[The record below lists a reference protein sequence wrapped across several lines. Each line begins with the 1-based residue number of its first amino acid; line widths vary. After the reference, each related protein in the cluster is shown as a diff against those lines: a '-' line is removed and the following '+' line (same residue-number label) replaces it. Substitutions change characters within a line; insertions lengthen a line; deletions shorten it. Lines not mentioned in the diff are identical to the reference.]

1 MRRPLCVFCAG
12 MLGVALVCDFLPQTE
27 LFVPFAAFFVA
38 VCLLLCI
45 PDRTRKALL
54 CLLLGAAA
62 GLAAARHTNARL
74 EQTLEKYAGQ
84 TVALTAEVESVS
96 ASYYPGIV
104 DAVLRVERV
113 NGRAAEFRVECDTL
127 PVCEAGERVEGRF
140 ALEAPE
146 PADRTTLFADGVA
159 LLAKEPQA
167 FARLGQ
173 GSSFRARTSR
183 LQKRLSTSLRGEMNE
198 DAGGVLAAMTVG
210 DRNHLSSA
218 LRSAYRGAGL
228 SHVLVVSGMH
238 VSILCGDVFGRRR
251 RERSYRSRR
260 VKVLF
265 TAFLALLLA
274 GVTGFT
280 PSVCR
285 AAVAV
290 WVSALGVWV
299 YGASDALTSLAAAGI
314 LMTAR
319 NSYAVCDIGFE
330 LSFAAVLGTLAGAEL
345 SRRLHALFAAHATRK
360 KKPAVLQRILRHVR
374 SSLTETV
381 CIGVCASAA
390 AFPVLVLRGL
400 SVSIYA
406 VLSGVAVLWMV
417 KPMMLLGLGTAF
429 AGLVP
434 AAGPL
439 YTMIGKAA
447 EFLTGLLNRWA
458 VWVSAKPGAGLYF
471 DTNYAA
477 IVCLLLMALCG
488 LAHVWK
494 VRLRVAVPGLLL
506 TAALAIGA
514 GNALCRDVVH
524 VDLVG
529 SANRVMSGQKFT
541 TLFIDEAAQALEAAC
556 WIPMKRTTRVVFA
569 GDHCQLP
576 PTVKSIEAMR
586 GGLAKTLMERIV
598 ENKPEVVTLLTVQYR
613 MNEKIMQFSSEWF
626 YDGKVIAAPEVCHR
640 GILDYDLPMM
650 WIDTS
655 GTEAYEQFVG
665 ESFGRINKKEAA
677 LTLEKLQEYF
687 EKTGKQRILDESID
701 VGIISPYRAQVQY
714 LRQQIKKK
722 EFFRPYRKLIS
733 VNTVDGFQGQER
745 DIIIISLVRS
755 NNEGQI
761 GFLSD
766 LRRMNVAIT
775 RARMKLIIMGNA
787 ETLSHTLFYKKLYEY
802 VMQISNGE

>member
-1 MRRPLCVFCAG
+1 M
-12 MLGVALVCDFLPQTE
+12 
-27 LFVPFAAFFVA
+27 PFAAFFVA

-45 PDRTRKALL
+45 PDRTRKASL

-146 PADRTTLFADGVA
+146 PADRTTLFADGAA

-238 VSILCGDVFGRRR
+238 VSILCGNVFGSVFGRRR

-260 VKVLF
+260 VKALF

-330 LSFAAVLGTLAGAEL
+330 LSFAAVVGTVAGGACIRRIREWWCQDFWKKSENPVRRPWYLRVFPDRLWGLAESACI
-345 SRRLHALFAAHATRK
+345 SLF
-360 KKPAVLQRILRHVR
+360 
-374 SSLTETV
+374 
-381 CIGVCASAA
+381 ASAA
-390 AFPVLVLRGL
+390 TFPVLVLRGL
-400 SVSIYA
+400 SVSLWA
-406 VLSGVAVLWMV
+406 VASGVAVLWLV
-417 KPMMLLGLGTAF
+417 QPMLLLSLGTAF

-434 AAGPL
+434 VAGPL
-439 YTMIGKAA
+439 YLLLGKAA
-447 EFLTGLLNRWA
+447 EALTGLLNRWA

-477 IVCLLLMALCG
+477 LVCLLLMALCG
-488 LAHVWK
+488 LAHLWK
-494 VRLRVAVPGLLL
+494 VRLRVAVPGILL
-506 TAALAIGA
+506 TAVLAIGV

-524 VDLVG
+524 IDLVG
-529 SANRVMSGQKFT
+529 SANSPAVVVSQNHT
-541 TLFIDEAAQALEAAC
+541 AVVLFRGGASTQRALENQLARRGVTTVELLADLRLDPENACTLPARTMCRVAVQPVGSAVTRQTQTAAVETL
-556 WIPMKRTTRVVFA
+556 RTRFGCLVRLTIGEQQFV
-569 GDHCQLP
+569 
-576 PTVKSIEAMR
+576 TVS
-586 GGLAKTLMERIV
+586 GTVTLAEPVRAQWLLASPA
-598 ENKPEVVTLLTVQYR
+598 KPEAVQWEQLLSRSDHYQW
-613 MNEKIMQFSSEWF
+613 MQGGEAVYASLSLR
-626 YDGKVIAAPEVCHR
+626 P
-640 GILDYDLPMM
+640 
-650 WIDTS
+650 S
-655 GTEAYEQFVG
+655 GG
-665 ESFGRINKKEAA
+665 W
-677 LTLEKLQEYF
+677 
-687 EKTGKQRILDESID
+687 
-701 VGIISPYRAQVQY
+701 RA
-714 LRQQIKKK
+714 
-722 EFFRPYRKLIS
+722 E
-733 VNTVDGFQGQER
+733 
-745 DIIIISLVRS
+745 
-755 NNEGQI
+755 
-761 GFLSD
+761 
-766 LRRMNVAIT
+766 
-775 RARMKLIIMGNA
+775 
-787 ETLSHTLFYKKLYEY
+787 
-802 VMQISNGE
+802 

>member
-1 MRRPLCVFCAG
+1 M
-12 MLGVALVCDFLPQTE
+12 
-27 LFVPFAAFFVA
+27 PFAAFFVA

-96 ASYYPGIV
+96 VSYYPGIV

-146 PADRTTLFADGVA
+146 PADRTTLFADGVVLWA
-159 LLAKEPQA
+159 REPQA
-167 FARLGQ
+167 FARLGKS
-173 GSSFRARTSR
+173 SSFRARTGR

-260 VKVLF
+260 VKALF

-299 YGASDALTSLAAAGI
+299 Y
-314 LMTAR
+314 
-319 NSYAVCDIGFE
+319 AVCDIGFE

-345 SRRLHALFAAHATRK
+345 SRHLHALFAAHATRK

-406 VLSGVAVLWMV
+406 VLSGVAVLWLV
-417 KPMMLLGLGTAF
+417 QPMLLLSLGTAF

-434 AAGPL
+434 VAGPL
-439 YTMIGKAA
+439 YLLLGKAA
-447 EFLTGLLNRWA
+447 EALTGLLNRWA

-477 IVCLLLMALCG
+477 LVCLLLMALCG
-488 LAHVWK
+488 LAHLWK

-524 VDLVG
+524 IDLVG
-529 SANRVMSGQKFT
+529 SANSPAVVVSQNHT
-541 TLFIDEAAQALEAAC
+541 AVVLF
-556 WIPMKRTTRVVFA
+556 
-569 GDHCQLP
+569 
-576 PTVKSIEAMR
+576 R
-586 GGLAKTLMERIV
+586 GGASTQRAV
-598 ENKPEVVTLLTVQYR
+598 ENQLARRGVTTVELLADLRLDPENACTLPARTMCRVAVQPVGSAVTRQTQTAAVETLRTRFGCLVRLTIGEQQFVTVSGTVTLAEPVRAQWLLASPAKPEAVQWEQLLSRSDHYQW
-613 MNEKIMQFSSEWF
+613 MQGGEAVYASLSLR
-626 YDGKVIAAPEVCHR
+626 P
-640 GILDYDLPMM
+640 
-650 WIDTS
+650 S
-655 GTEAYEQFVG
+655 GG
-665 ESFGRINKKEAA
+665 W
-677 LTLEKLQEYF
+677 
-687 EKTGKQRILDESID
+687 
-701 VGIISPYRAQVQY
+701 RA
-714 LRQQIKKK
+714 
-722 EFFRPYRKLIS
+722 E
-733 VNTVDGFQGQER
+733 
-745 DIIIISLVRS
+745 
-755 NNEGQI
+755 
-761 GFLSD
+761 
-766 LRRMNVAIT
+766 
-775 RARMKLIIMGNA
+775 
-787 ETLSHTLFYKKLYEY
+787 
-802 VMQISNGE
+802 

>member
-1 MRRPLCVFCAG
+1 M
-12 MLGVALVCDFLPQTE
+12 
-27 LFVPFAAFFVA
+27 PFAAFFVA

-146 PADRTTLFADGVA
+146 PADRTTLFADGAA

-260 VKVLF
+260 VKALF

-330 LSFAAVLGTLAGAEL
+330 LSFAAVVGTVAGGACIRRIREWWCQDFWKKSENPVRRPWYLRVFPDRFWGLAESACI
-345 SRRLHALFAAHATRK
+345 SLF
-360 KKPAVLQRILRHVR
+360 
-374 SSLTETV
+374 
-381 CIGVCASAA
+381 ASAA
-390 AFPVLVLRGL
+390 TFPVLVLRGL

-477 IVCLLLMALCG
+477 LVCLLLMALCG
-488 LAHVWK
+488 LAHLWK

-506 TAALAIGA
+506 TVALAIGV

-529 SANRVMSGQKFT
+529 SANSPAVVVSQNHT
-541 TLFIDEAAQALEAAC
+541 AVVLF
-556 WIPMKRTTRVVFA
+556 
-569 GDHCQLP
+569 
-576 PTVKSIEAMR
+576 R
-586 GGLAKTLMERIV
+586 GGASTQRAV
-598 ENKPEVVTLLTVQYR
+598 ENQLARRGVTTVELLADLRLDPENACTLPARTMCRVAVQPVGSAVTRQTSTAAVETLRTRFGCLVRLTIGEQQFMTVSGTVTLAEPVRAQWLLASPAKPEAVQWEQLLSRSDHYQW
-613 MNEKIMQFSSEWF
+613 MQGGEAVYASLSLR
-626 YDGKVIAAPEVCHR
+626 P
-640 GILDYDLPMM
+640 
-650 WIDTS
+650 S
-655 GTEAYEQFVG
+655 GG
-665 ESFGRINKKEAA
+665 W
-677 LTLEKLQEYF
+677 
-687 EKTGKQRILDESID
+687 
-701 VGIISPYRAQVQY
+701 RA
-714 LRQQIKKK
+714 
-722 EFFRPYRKLIS
+722 E
-733 VNTVDGFQGQER
+733 
-745 DIIIISLVRS
+745 
-755 NNEGQI
+755 
-761 GFLSD
+761 
-766 LRRMNVAIT
+766 
-775 RARMKLIIMGNA
+775 
-787 ETLSHTLFYKKLYEY
+787 
-802 VMQISNGE
+802 

>member
-1 MRRPLCVFCAG
+1 M
-12 MLGVALVCDFLPQTE
+12 
-27 LFVPFAAFFVA
+27 PFAAFFVA

-146 PADRTTLFADGVA
+146 PADRITLFADGVVLWA
-159 LLAKEPQA
+159 REPQA
-167 FARLGQ
+167 FARLGKS
-173 GSSFRARTSR
+173 SSFRARTGR

-210 DRNHLSSA
+210 DRNYLSSA

-238 VSILCGDVFGRRR
+238 VSILCGNVFGSVFGRRR

-260 VKVLF
+260 VKALF

-345 SRRLHALFAAHATRK
+345 SRHLHALFAAHATRK

-390 AFPVLVLRGL
+390 TFPVLVLRGL
-400 SVSIYA
+400 SVSLWA
-406 VLSGVAVLWMV
+406 VASGVAVLWMV

-434 AAGPL
+434 VAGPL
-439 YTMIGKAA
+439 YLLLGKAA
-447 EFLTGLLNRWA
+447 EALTGLLNRWA

-477 IVCLLLMALCG
+477 
-488 LAHVWK
+488 
-494 VRLRVAVPGLLL
+494 
-506 TAALAIGA
+506 LAIGA

-524 VDLVG
+524 IDLVG
-529 SANRVMSGQKFT
+529 SANSPAVVVSQNHT
-541 TLFIDEAAQALEAAC
+541 AVVLFRGGASTQRALENQLARRGVTTVELLADLRLDPENACTLPARTMCRVAVQPVGSAVTRQTQTAAVETL
-556 WIPMKRTTRVVFA
+556 RTRFGCLVRLTIGEQQFV
-569 GDHCQLP
+569 
-576 PTVKSIEAMR
+576 TVS
-586 GGLAKTLMERIV
+586 GTVTLAEPVRAQWLLASPA
-598 ENKPEVVTLLTVQYR
+598 KPEAVQWEQLLSRSDHYQW
-613 MNEKIMQFSSEWF
+613 MQGGEAVYASLSLR
-626 YDGKVIAAPEVCHR
+626 P
-640 GILDYDLPMM
+640 
-650 WIDTS
+650 S
-655 GTEAYEQFVG
+655 GG
-665 ESFGRINKKEAA
+665 W
-677 LTLEKLQEYF
+677 
-687 EKTGKQRILDESID
+687 
-701 VGIISPYRAQVQY
+701 RA
-714 LRQQIKKK
+714 
-722 EFFRPYRKLIS
+722 E
-733 VNTVDGFQGQER
+733 
-745 DIIIISLVRS
+745 
-755 NNEGQI
+755 
-761 GFLSD
+761 
-766 LRRMNVAIT
+766 
-775 RARMKLIIMGNA
+775 
-787 ETLSHTLFYKKLYEY
+787 
-802 VMQISNGE
+802 

>member
-1 MRRPLCVFCAG
+1 M
-12 MLGVALVCDFLPQTE
+12 
-27 LFVPFAAFFVA
+27 PFAAFFVA

-146 PADRTTLFADGVA
+146 PADRTTLFADGVVLWA
-159 LLAKEPQA
+159 REPQA
-167 FARLGQ
+167 FARLGKS
-173 GSSFRARTSR
+173 SSFRARTGR
-183 LQKRLSTSLRGEMNE
+183 LQKRLSTSLRSEMNE

-238 VSILCGDVFGRRR
+238 VSILCGNVFGRRR

-260 VKVLF
+260 VKALF

-345 SRRLHALFAAHATRK
+345 SRHLHALFAAHATRK
-360 KKPAVLQRILRHVR
+360 KKPSVLQRILRHVR

-390 AFPVLVLRGL
+390 TFPVLVLRGL
-400 SVSIYA
+400 SVSLWA
-406 VLSGVAVLWMV
+406 VASGVAVLWLV
-417 KPMMLLGLGTAF
+417 QPMLLLSLGTAF

-458 VWVSAKPGAGLYF
+458 VWVSAKPGAGMYF

-477 IVCLLLMALCG
+477 LVCLLLMALCG

-524 VDLVG
+524 VDQQPGGGGQPESHSRGAVPGRGIHSAGGGKPAGPPGRDHGGTAGRSASGPGKCLHAACPDDVPSG
-529 SANRVMSGQKFT
+529 SAAGGKRRHPADADRSSGDPAYPVR
-541 TLFIDEAAQALEAAC
+541 LPCAA
-556 WIPMKRTTRVVFA
+556 
-569 GDHCQLP
+569 D
-576 PTVKSIEAMR
+576 
-586 GGLAKTLMERIV
+586 
-598 ENKPEVVTLLTVQYR
+598 
-613 MNEKIMQFSSEWF
+613 
-626 YDGKVIAAPEVCHR
+626 HR
-640 GILDYDLPMM
+640 GAAVRDRERNGDAGRTGPGAVAAGI
-650 WIDTS
+650 S
-655 GTEAYEQFVG
+655 GKAGGRAVG
-665 ESFGRINKKEAA
+665 TAA
-677 LTLEKLQEYF
+677 EPE
-687 EKTGKQRILDESID
+687 
-701 VGIISPYRAQVQY
+701 
-714 LRQQIKKK
+714 
-722 EFFRPYRKLIS
+722 
-733 VNTVDGFQGQER
+733 
-745 DIIIISLVRS
+745 
-755 NNEGQI
+755 
-761 GFLSD
+761 
-766 LRRMNVAIT
+766 
-775 RARMKLIIMGNA
+775 
-787 ETLSHTLFYKKLYEY
+787 
-802 VMQISNGE
+802 

>member
-45 PDRTRKALL
+45 PDRTRKASL

-146 PADRTTLFADGVA
+146 PADRTTFFADGAA

-210 DRNHLSSA
+210 DRNYLSSA

-238 VSILCGDVFGRRR
+238 VSILCGNVFGSVFGQRR

-260 VKVLF
+260 VKALF

-330 LSFAAVLGTLAGAEL
+330 LSFAAVVGTVAGGACIRRIREWWCQDFWKKSENPVRRPWYLRVFPDRFWGLAESACI
-345 SRRLHALFAAHATRK
+345 SLF
-360 KKPAVLQRILRHVR
+360 
-374 SSLTETV
+374 
-381 CIGVCASAA
+381 ASAA
-390 AFPVLVLRGL
+390 TFPVLVLRGL
-400 SVSIYA
+400 SVSLWA
-406 VLSGVAVLWMV
+406 VASGVAVLWLV
-417 KPMMLLGLGTAF
+417 QPMLLLSLGTAF

-434 AAGPL
+434 VAGPL
-439 YTMIGKAA
+439 YLLLGKAA
-447 EFLTGLLNRWA
+447 EALTGLLNRWA
-458 VWVSAKPGAGLYF
+458 VWVSSKPGAGLYF

-477 IVCLLLMALCG
+477 LVCLLLMALCG
-488 LAHVWK
+488 LVHLWK
-494 VRLRVAVPGLLL
+494 VRLRVAVPGILL
-506 TAALAIGA
+506 TAVLAIGV

-524 VDLVG
+524 IDLVG
-529 SANRVMSGQKFT
+529 SANSPAVVVSQNHT
-541 TLFIDEAAQALEAAC
+541 AVVLFRGGASTQRALENQLARRGVTTVELLADLRLDPENACTLPARTMCRVAVQPVGSAVTRQTQTAAVETL
-556 WIPMKRTTRVVFA
+556 RTRFGCLVRLTIGEQQFVTVSGTVTLAEPVRV
-569 GDHCQLP
+569 QWL
-576 PTVKSIEAMR
+576 
-586 GGLAKTLMERIV
+586 LASPA
-598 ENKPEVVTLLTVQYR
+598 KPEAVQWEQLLSRSDHYQW
-613 MNEKIMQFSSEWF
+613 MQGGEAVYASL
-626 YDGKVIAAPEVCHR
+626 GLRP
-640 GILDYDLPMM
+640 
-650 WIDTS
+650 S
-655 GTEAYEQFVG
+655 GG
-665 ESFGRINKKEAA
+665 W
-677 LTLEKLQEYF
+677 
-687 EKTGKQRILDESID
+687 
-701 VGIISPYRAQVQY
+701 RA
-714 LRQQIKKK
+714 
-722 EFFRPYRKLIS
+722 E
-733 VNTVDGFQGQER
+733 
-745 DIIIISLVRS
+745 
-755 NNEGQI
+755 
-761 GFLSD
+761 
-766 LRRMNVAIT
+766 
-775 RARMKLIIMGNA
+775 
-787 ETLSHTLFYKKLYEY
+787 
-802 VMQISNGE
+802 

>member
-1 MRRPLCVFCAG
+1 M
-12 MLGVALVCDFLPQTE
+12 
-27 LFVPFAAFFVA
+27 PFAAFFVA

-146 PADRTTLFADGVA
+146 PADRTTLFADGAA

-238 VSILCGDVFGRRR
+238 VSILCGDILSSLLPYEWEQSYRRR
-251 RERSYRSRR
+251 RYRAIF
-260 VKVLF
+260 KAL
-265 TAFLALLLA
+265 LAVLLA

-345 SRRLHALFAAHATRK
+345 SRHLHALFAAHATRK

-390 AFPVLVLRGL
+390 VFPVLVLRGL
-400 SVSIYA
+400 SVSLWA
-406 VLSGVAVLWMV
+406 VVSGVAVLWLV
-417 KPMMLLGLGTAF
+417 QPMLLLSLGTAF

-439 YTMIGKAA
+439 YLLLGKAA

-488 LAHVWK
+488 LAHLWK

-506 TAALAIGA
+506 TVALAIGA

-524 VDLVG
+524 IDLVG
-529 SANRVMSGQKFT
+529 SANSPAVVVSQNHT
-541 TLFIDEAAQALEAAC
+541 AVVLF
-556 WIPMKRTTRVVFA
+556 
-569 GDHCQLP
+569 
-576 PTVKSIEAMR
+576 R
-586 GGLAKTLMERIV
+586 GGASTQRAV
-598 ENKPEVVTLLTVQYR
+598 ENQLARRGVTTVELLADLRLDPENACTLPARTMCRVAVQPVGSAVTRQTQTAAVETLRTRSGCLVRLTIGEQQFVTVSGTVTLAEPVRAQWLLASPAKPEAVQWEQLLSRSDHYQW
-613 MNEKIMQFSSEWF
+613 MQGGEAVYASLSLR
-626 YDGKVIAAPEVCHR
+626 P
-640 GILDYDLPMM
+640 
-650 WIDTS
+650 S
-655 GTEAYEQFVG
+655 GG
-665 ESFGRINKKEAA
+665 W
-677 LTLEKLQEYF
+677 
-687 EKTGKQRILDESID
+687 
-701 VGIISPYRAQVQY
+701 RA
-714 LRQQIKKK
+714 
-722 EFFRPYRKLIS
+722 E
-733 VNTVDGFQGQER
+733 
-745 DIIIISLVRS
+745 
-755 NNEGQI
+755 
-761 GFLSD
+761 
-766 LRRMNVAIT
+766 
-775 RARMKLIIMGNA
+775 
-787 ETLSHTLFYKKLYEY
+787 
-802 VMQISNGE
+802 

>member
-1 MRRPLCVFCAG
+1 M
-12 MLGVALVCDFLPQTE
+12 
-27 LFVPFAAFFVA
+27 PFAAFFVA
-38 VCLLLCI
+38 GCLLLCI
-45 PDRTRKALL
+45 PDRTRKASL

-146 PADRTTLFADGVA
+146 PADRTTLFADGAA

-173 GSSFRARTSR
+173 GSSFRARTGR

-260 VKVLF
+260 VKALF

-330 LSFAAVLGTLAGAEL
+330 LSFAAVVGTVAGGACIRRIREWWCQDFWKKSENPVRRPWYLRVFPDRFWGLAESACI
-345 SRRLHALFAAHATRK
+345 SLF
-360 KKPAVLQRILRHVR
+360 
-374 SSLTETV
+374 
-381 CIGVCASAA
+381 ASAA
-390 AFPVLVLRGL
+390 TFPVLVLRGL
-400 SVSIYA
+400 SVSLWA
-406 VLSGVAVLWMV
+406 VASGVAVLWLV
-417 KPMMLLGLGTAF
+417 QPMLLLSLGTAF

-434 AAGPL
+434 VAGPL
-439 YTMIGKAA
+439 YLLLGKAA
-447 EFLTGLLNRWA
+447 EALTGLLNRWA
-458 VWVSAKPGAGLYF
+458 VWVSSKPGAGLYF

-477 IVCLLLMALCG
+477 LVCLLLMALCG
-488 LAHVWK
+488 LAHLWK

-506 TAALAIGA
+506 TAVLAIGV

-524 VDLVG
+524 IDLVG
-529 SANRVMSGQKFT
+529 SANSPAVVVSQNHT
-541 TLFIDEAAQALEAAC
+541 AVVLFRGGASTQRALENQLARRGVTTVELLADLRLDPENACTLPARTMCRVAVQPVGSAVTRQTSTAAVE
-556 WIPMKRTTRVVFA
+556 TLHTRFGCLVRLTIGEQQFV
-569 GDHCQLP
+569 
-576 PTVKSIEAMR
+576 TVS
-586 GGLAKTLMERIV
+586 GTVTLAEPVRAQWLLASPA
-598 ENKPEVVTLLTVQYR
+598 KPEAVQWEQLLSRSDHYQW
-613 MNEKIMQFSSEWF
+613 MQGGEAVYASLSLR
-626 YDGKVIAAPEVCHR
+626 P
-640 GILDYDLPMM
+640 
-650 WIDTS
+650 S
-655 GTEAYEQFVG
+655 GG
-665 ESFGRINKKEAA
+665 W
-677 LTLEKLQEYF
+677 
-687 EKTGKQRILDESID
+687 
-701 VGIISPYRAQVQY
+701 RA
-714 LRQQIKKK
+714 
-722 EFFRPYRKLIS
+722 E
-733 VNTVDGFQGQER
+733 
-745 DIIIISLVRS
+745 
-755 NNEGQI
+755 
-761 GFLSD
+761 
-766 LRRMNVAIT
+766 
-775 RARMKLIIMGNA
+775 
-787 ETLSHTLFYKKLYEY
+787 
-802 VMQISNGE
+802 

>member
-1 MRRPLCVFCAG
+1 M
-12 MLGVALVCDFLPQTE
+12 
-27 LFVPFAAFFVA
+27 PFAAFFVA

-146 PADRTTLFADGVA
+146 PADRTTLFADGAA

-173 GSSFRARTSR
+173 GSSFRARTGR

-260 VKVLF
+260 VKALF

-330 LSFAAVLGTLAGAEL
+330 LSFAAVVGTVAGGACIRRIREWWCQDFWKKSENPVRRPWYLRVFPAVCFCGDLSSSGAAGAEREPVGGGFRRGGALAGA
-345 SRRLHALFAAHATRK
+345 AHASAEPWHRFCGAC
-360 KKPAVLQRILRHVR
+360 PGGRAVV
-374 SSLTETV
+374 
-381 CIGVCASAA
+381 SAA
-390 AFPVLVLRGL
+390 GQGCGSPDRPAESLGRVGQRQAWGG
-400 SVSIYA
+400 A
-406 VLSGVAVLWMV
+406 V
-417 KPMMLLGLGTAF
+417 F
-429 AGLVP
+429 
-434 AAGPL
+434 
-439 YTMIGKAA
+439 
-447 EFLTGLLNRWA
+447 
-458 VWVSAKPGAGLYF
+458 
-471 DTNYAA
+471 
-477 IVCLLLMALCG
+477 
-488 LAHVWK
+488 
-494 VRLRVAVPGLLL
+494 
-506 TAALAIGA
+506 
-514 GNALCRDVVH
+514 
-524 VDLVG
+524 
-529 SANRVMSGQKFT
+529 
-541 TLFIDEAAQALEAAC
+541 
-556 WIPMKRTTRVVFA
+556 
-569 GDHCQLP
+569 
-576 PTVKSIEAMR
+576 
-586 GGLAKTLMERIV
+586 
-598 ENKPEVVTLLTVQYR
+598 
-613 MNEKIMQFSSEWF
+613 
-626 YDGKVIAAPEVCHR
+626 
-640 GILDYDLPMM
+640 
-650 WIDTS
+650 
-655 GTEAYEQFVG
+655 
-665 ESFGRINKKEAA
+665 
-677 LTLEKLQEYF
+677 
-687 EKTGKQRILDESID
+687 
-701 VGIISPYRAQVQY
+701 
-714 LRQQIKKK
+714 
-722 EFFRPYRKLIS
+722 
-733 VNTVDGFQGQER
+733 
-745 DIIIISLVRS
+745 
-755 NNEGQI
+755 
-761 GFLSD
+761 
-766 LRRMNVAIT
+766 
-775 RARMKLIIMGNA
+775 
-787 ETLSHTLFYKKLYEY
+787 
-802 VMQISNGE
+802 

>member
-38 VCLLLCI
+38 FCLLLCI

-96 ASYYPGIV
+96 VSYYPGIV

-146 PADRTTLFADGVA
+146 PADRTTLFADGVVLWA
-159 LLAKEPQA
+159 REPQA
-167 FARLGQ
+167 FARLGKS
-173 GSSFRARTSR
+173 SSFRARTSR

-238 VSILCGDVFGRRR
+238 VSILCGDVFGSVFGRRR

-260 VKVLF
+260 VKALF

-330 LSFAAVLGTLAGAEL
+330 LSFAAVVGTVAGGAYIRRIREWWCQDFWKKSENPVRRPWYLRVFPDRFWGLAESACI
-345 SRRLHALFAAHATRK
+345 SLF
-360 KKPAVLQRILRHVR
+360 
-374 SSLTETV
+374 
-381 CIGVCASAA
+381 ASAA
-390 AFPVLVLRGL
+390 TFPVLVLRGL
-400 SVSIYA
+400 SVSLWA
-406 VLSGVAVLWMV
+406 VASGVAVLWMV

-477 IVCLLLMALCG
+477 LVCLLLMALCG
-488 LAHVWK
+488 LAHLWK

-506 TAALAIGA
+506 TAVLAIGV

-529 SANRVMSGQKFT
+529 SANSPAVVVSQNHAAVV
-541 TLFIDEAAQALEAAC
+541 LF
-556 WIPMKRTTRVVFA
+556 
-569 GDHCQLP
+569 
-576 PTVKSIEAMR
+576 R
-586 GGLAKTLMERIV
+586 GGASTQRAV
-598 ENKPEVVTLLTVQYR
+598 ENQLARRGVTTVELLADLRLDPENACTLPARTMCRVAVQPVGSAVTRQTSTAAVETLRTRFGCLVRLTIGEQQFVTVSGTVTLAEPVRVQWLLASPAKPEAVQWEQLLSRSDHYQW
-613 MNEKIMQFSSEWF
+613 MQGGEAVYASLSLR
-626 YDGKVIAAPEVCHR
+626 P
-640 GILDYDLPMM
+640 
-650 WIDTS
+650 S
-655 GTEAYEQFVG
+655 GG
-665 ESFGRINKKEAA
+665 W
-677 LTLEKLQEYF
+677 
-687 EKTGKQRILDESID
+687 
-701 VGIISPYRAQVQY
+701 RA
-714 LRQQIKKK
+714 
-722 EFFRPYRKLIS
+722 E
-733 VNTVDGFQGQER
+733 
-745 DIIIISLVRS
+745 
-755 NNEGQI
+755 
-761 GFLSD
+761 
-766 LRRMNVAIT
+766 
-775 RARMKLIIMGNA
+775 
-787 ETLSHTLFYKKLYEY
+787 
-802 VMQISNGE
+802 

>member
-1 MRRPLCVFCAG
+1 M
-12 MLGVALVCDFLPQTE
+12 
-27 LFVPFAAFFVA
+27 PFAAFFVA

-45 PDRTRKALL
+45 PDRTRKASL

-62 GLAAARHTNARL
+62 GLAAVRHTDARL
-74 EQTLEKYAGQ
+74 AGVQAQYAGQ
-84 TVALTAEVESVS
+84 TVVLTAEVELVS
-96 ASYYPGIV
+96 PSYYPGIV

-113 NGRAAEFRVECDTL
+113 NGKAADLRVECDAL
-127 PVCEAGERVEGRF
+127 PQCEAGERVEGRF
-140 ALEAPE
+140 VLEVPE
-146 PADRTTLFADGVA
+146 PAERTALFADGAA

-183 LQKRLSTSLRGEMNE
+183 LQKRLSASLRKGLSE
-198 DAGGVLAAMTVG
+198 DVGGVLAAMTVG

-260 VKVLF
+260 VKALF

-345 SRRLHALFAAHATRK
+345 SRHLHALFAAHATRK
-360 KKPAVLQRILRHVR
+360 KKPSVLQRILRHVR

-390 AFPVLVLRGL
+390 TFPVLVLRGL
-400 SVSIYA
+400 SVSLWA
-406 VLSGVAVLWMV
+406 VASGVAVLWLV
-417 KPMMLLGLGTAF
+417 QPMLLLSLGTAF

-458 VWVSAKPGAGLYF
+458 VWVSAKPGAGMYF

-477 IVCLLLMALCG
+477 LVCLLLMALCG

-529 SANRVMSGQKFT
+529 SANSPAVVVSQNHT
-541 TLFIDEAAQALEAAC
+541 AVVLF
-556 WIPMKRTTRVVFA
+556 
-569 GDHCQLP
+569 
-576 PTVKSIEAMR
+576 R
-586 GGLAKTLMERIV
+586 GGASTQRAV
-598 ENKPEVVTLLTVQYR
+598 ENQLARRGVTTVELLADLRLDPENACTLPARTMCRVAVQPVGSAVTRQTSTAAVETLRTRFGCLVRLTIGEQQFVTVSGTVTLAEPVRAQWLLASPAKPEAVQWEQLLSRSDHYQW
-613 MNEKIMQFSSEWF
+613 MQGGEAVYASLSLR
-626 YDGKVIAAPEVCHR
+626 P
-640 GILDYDLPMM
+640 
-650 WIDTS
+650 S
-655 GTEAYEQFVG
+655 GG
-665 ESFGRINKKEAA
+665 W
-677 LTLEKLQEYF
+677 
-687 EKTGKQRILDESID
+687 
-701 VGIISPYRAQVQY
+701 RA
-714 LRQQIKKK
+714 
-722 EFFRPYRKLIS
+722 E
-733 VNTVDGFQGQER
+733 
-745 DIIIISLVRS
+745 
-755 NNEGQI
+755 
-761 GFLSD
+761 
-766 LRRMNVAIT
+766 
-775 RARMKLIIMGNA
+775 
-787 ETLSHTLFYKKLYEY
+787 
-802 VMQISNGE
+802 

>member
-12 MLGVALVCDFLPQTE
+12 MLGVALVCDFLPRTE

-146 PADRTTLFADGVA
+146 PADRTTLFADGVVLWA
-159 LLAKEPQA
+159 REPQA
-167 FARLGQ
+167 FARLGKS
-173 GSSFRARTSR
+173 SSFRARTSR

-260 VKVLF
+260 VKALF

-345 SRRLHALFAAHATRK
+345 SRHLHALFAAHATRK
-360 KKPAVLQRILRHVR
+360 KKPSVLQRILRHVR
-374 SSLTETV
+374 NSLTETV

-390 AFPVLVLRGL
+390 TFPVLVLRGL
-400 SVSIYA
+400 SVSLWA
-406 VLSGVAVLWMV
+406 VASGVAVLWLV
-417 KPMMLLGLGTAF
+417 QPMLLLSLGTAF

-477 IVCLLLMALCG
+477 LVCLLLMALCG
-488 LAHVWK
+488 LAHLWK

-524 VDLVG
+524 IDLVG
-529 SANRVMSGQKFT
+529 SANAPAVVVTQNDT
-541 TLFIDEAAQALEAAC
+541 AVVLFRGGASAQNAVENQLARRGVQTVELVADLRTNPKTACTLEAE
-556 WIPMKRTTRVVFA
+556 RTLPAAEMAVNTAQKLRCTPALVEMLRTRNGCFVRLTVGNRQFAVVN
-569 GDHCQLP
+569 G
-576 PTVKSIEAMR
+576 TVELAKQVTVQWLMASPAKPDAVQYKNVLALRSYDWMDNRKELAASISLR
-586 GGLAKTLMERIV
+586 RHGGLKTE
-598 ENKPEVVTLLTVQYR
+598 
-613 MNEKIMQFSSEWF
+613 
-626 YDGKVIAAPEVCHR
+626 
-640 GILDYDLPMM
+640 
-650 WIDTS
+650 
-655 GTEAYEQFVG
+655 
-665 ESFGRINKKEAA
+665 
-677 LTLEKLQEYF
+677 
-687 EKTGKQRILDESID
+687 
-701 VGIISPYRAQVQY
+701 
-714 LRQQIKKK
+714 
-722 EFFRPYRKLIS
+722 
-733 VNTVDGFQGQER
+733 
-745 DIIIISLVRS
+745 
-755 NNEGQI
+755 
-761 GFLSD
+761 
-766 LRRMNVAIT
+766 
-775 RARMKLIIMGNA
+775 
-787 ETLSHTLFYKKLYEY
+787 
-802 VMQISNGE
+802 